1 MAKDIS
7 NAESPVQHEMT
18 ANPNVLIDASE
29 GQADTV
35 NVLDDDT
42 SSIRTIALEPP
53 NTSSSEQV
61 TLQEPILNQPIVPLM
76 HLAPKLTPNISIGL

>member
-1 MAKDIS
+1 MAEDIS

-18 ANPNVLIDASE
+18 ANPNILTKANE
-29 GQADTV
+29 GQTDAV

-53 NTSSSEQV
+53 NASSSEHV
-61 TLQEPILNQPIVPLM
+61 SLQEPILNQPIAL
-76 HLAPKLTPNISIGL
+76 